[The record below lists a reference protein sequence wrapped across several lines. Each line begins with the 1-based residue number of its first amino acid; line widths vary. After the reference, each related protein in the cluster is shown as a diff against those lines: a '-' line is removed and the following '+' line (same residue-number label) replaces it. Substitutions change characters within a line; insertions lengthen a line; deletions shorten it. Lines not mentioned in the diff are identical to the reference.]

1 MAERDLDVVVLGA
14 GIVGLGVALK
24 VQEKGK
30 GVALIDRVEAGSQ
43 TSFGNAGIIERASF
57 LPYAFPRDIGELIGY
72 ALNAKDNVTSG

>member
-30 GVALIDRVEAGSQ
+30 GVALIDR
-43 TSFGNAGIIERASF
+43 
-57 LPYAFPRDIGELIGY
+57 
-72 ALNAKDNVTSG
+72 